1 MHINGSNLMVFVK
14 KGDSMTSIACA
25 TNHSLDVQTETIST
39 SCKDST
45 GRFDT
50 SEPGITKWSMTTENL
65 CSDCAKGCTEE
76 DLFSIMLSRI
86 PVDVAF
92 GLEGDS
98 SNFLEGKVDAPST
111 GYKPMSTGGVQYKG
125 KAYITSFTKTAQNG
139 QIATF
144 SATFTG
150 TGPIE
155 KAGAIAALPT
165 KAAAKS

>member
-1 MHINGSNLMVFVK
+1 MHINGSNLMVFVEVEGK
-14 KGDSMTSIACA
+14 MKSIACA
-25 TNHSLDVQTETIST
+25 TNHTLDVQMETIST

-50 SEPGITKWSMTTENL
+50 SEPGLTSWSMTTENL
-65 CSDCAKGCTEE
+65 CSDCQKGATEE
-76 DLFSIMLSRI
+76 TLFSIMMSRL
-86 PVDVAF
+86 PVNVVF

-98 SNFLEGKVDAPST
+98 SNFLEGKVDAPAAGYAPKAT
-111 GYKPMSTGGVQYKG
+111 GAVQYKG
-125 KAYITSFTKTAQNG
+125 QAYITAFQKTAQNG

-165 KAAAKS
+165 KAAGK

>member
-1 MHINGSNLMVFVK
+1 MHIQGNNLMVFAQ
-14 KGDSMTSIACA
+14 KGDKMASIACA
-25 TNHSLDVQTETIST
+25 TSHTLQIDTEVVST

-65 CSDCAKGCTEE
+65 CSDCTKGVTES
-76 DLFSIMLSRI
+76 DLFDMMLSRLPI
-86 PVDVAF
+86 DVCF

-98 SNFLEGKVDAPST
+98 ANFLEGKVDAPEG
-111 GYKPMSTGGVQYKG
+111 GYKPMATGAVQYKG
-125 KAYITSFTKTAQNG
+125 KAYITSFSKTAQNG